1 MFARLIIYVLGLA
14 VASAQTPSPNPPIEV
29 KRDPAPTSPRPTIL
43 ERYDF
48 DAQVRALQ
56 DGSGVAGSSSPSV
69 VASPSDAT
77 ALVPKDF
84 VPKKDVPLTPTAI
97 EAVRVSER
105 WLDEKNPPATGPDG
119 KVVYSFGA
127 GLPTIVCAPLRVC
140 MIELQPGEHIVGEP
154 HIGDAVRWNISPG
167 SYGSGDDVTSL
178 IILKPQQPG
187 LDTNLLVT
195 TDRRA
200 YYLRLISKA
209 KEYVARA
216 AFAYPADDI
225 RKWQQHLADQR
236 AKAQETRRNAETTPA
251 MIAVEK
257 MNFDYAVRGGN
268 EHIRPLRVFD
278 DGSKTYVQMPP
289 EIQHREAP
297 ALVVLGSDG
306 KGEMVNYR
314 VQNLTYV
321 VDRLFDRAQ
330 LILGAGKKAQKVEI
344 SRARKG

>member
-1 MFARLIIYVLGLA
+1 MFARLFVCVLGL
-14 VASAQTPSPNPPIEV
+14 VIVSAQTSPQNPPIEV
-29 KRDPAPTSPRPTIL
+29 KRDSVPNSSAPTVFDRF
-43 ERYDF
+43 DF

-56 DGSGVAGSSSPSV
+56 DGSGVPSPPSSS
-69 VASPSDAT
+69 DAVG
-77 ALVPKDF
+77 LVPKDF

-105 WLDEKNPPATGPDG
+105 WLDEKNPPAAGPDG
-119 KVVYSFGA
+119 RVVYSFGA

-178 IILKPQQPG
+178 IIFKPQQPG

-209 KEYVARA
+209 QEYVARA
-216 AFAYPADDI
+216 AFAYPSDDV
-225 RKWQQHLADQR
+225 RKWQKYSADQR
-236 AKAQETRRNAETTPA
+236 EKAREERRNSELTPA
-251 MIAVEK
+251 MIAVER
-257 MNFDYAVRGGN
+257 MNFDYVVRGGN
-268 EHIRPLRVFD
+268 EHIRPVRVFD
-278 DGSKTYVQMPP
+278 DGSKTYVQMPH
-289 EIQHREAP
+289 EIQHRESP
-297 ALVVLGSDG
+297 ALMVLGSDG

-314 VQNLTYV
+314 VQNQTYI
-321 VDRLFDRAQ
+321 VDRLFDRAE

-344 SRARKG
+344 SRVRKG